1 MDSALIICDK
11 GPFGTN
17 APAEAIRLAVGL
29 GSLGEMLNTKV
40 IFCGDAVLFL
50 NKKIN
55 ATTTSGIKMD
65 TLDET
70 LEMIQLTELQI
81 AVIQE
86 DLEIRGLIPE
96 DLPEMDNLKI
106 ISESEVSKIIQE
118 FDCVFKV

>member
-1 MDSALIICDK
+1 
-11 GPFGTN
+11 
-17 APAEAIRLAVGL
+17 
-29 GSLGEMLNTKV
+29 MLNTKV

-70 LEMIQLTELQI
+70 MEMIQLTELQI

-86 DLEIRGLIPE
+86 DLEIRGLIP
-96 DLPEMDNLKI
+96 K
-106 ISESEVSKIIQE
+106 
-118 FDCVFKV
+118 FT